1 MSDWKERLMTL
12 GFRPTGM
19 GGMRG
24 RFEDIDIVAVEHPFN
39 GLCIMGNQFD
49 GRHGCEFETFIPVDS
64 DFQAIAAALVH
75 IHDLVHP
82 KQPPV
87 PPPKPVRKR
96 PTNDEAFAQVP
107 GLIRQLHSA
116 LEELTFLFQCHLS
129 PHGYLDQKIGEIIA
143 AYIYDLEL
151 TANHDDFSEA
161 KTTDGRRV
169 QLRSTRAQASRDTV
183 PLKNVGEHLLV
194 VQLWGEEVI
203 EVYNGPLER
212 IWMAAKRVQKD
223 GTRRISMG
231 RLRGHNKYGP
241 LDEQK
246 IQPKRAWKL
255 ERRKDDDDG
264 RF

>member
-1 MSDWKERLMTL
+1 MSDWKERLTTL

-64 DFQAIAAALVH
+64 DFQAIAAALVR
-75 IHDLVHP
+75 IHDLVHR
-82 KQPPV
+82 KKAPV
-87 PPPKPVRKR
+87 PPSKPVRKR
-96 PTNDEAFAQVP
+96 PTNDEALAQVP
-107 GLIRQLHSA
+107 GLIRQLHST
-116 LEELTFLFQCHLS
+116 LEELAFLFQRHLS

-151 TANHDDFSEA
+151 TANHNDFSEA
-161 KTTDGRRV
+161 KSSDGRTV
-169 QLRSTRAQASRDTV
+169 QVRCTRAQASRETV
-183 PLKNVGEHLLV
+183 PLKDVGEHLLV
-194 VQLWGEEVI
+194 LQLWGHEVI
-203 EVYNGPLER
+203 EIYNGPLEP
-212 IWMAAKRVQKD
+212 IWAAARRVQKD
-223 GTRRISMG
+223 GKRRISMG
-231 RLRGHNKYGP
+231 RLRGYNKYGL

-246 IQPKRAWKL
+246 IRPKRAWKL
-255 ERRKDDDDG
+255 EQRKDDDDG